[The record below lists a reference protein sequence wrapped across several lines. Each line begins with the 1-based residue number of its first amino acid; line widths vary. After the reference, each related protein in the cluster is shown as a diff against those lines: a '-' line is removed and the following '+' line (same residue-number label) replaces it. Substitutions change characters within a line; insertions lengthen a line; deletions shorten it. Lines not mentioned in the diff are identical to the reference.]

1 MAQSLADDRY
11 RDRFPACDGGP
22 AVPAVVERE
31 GDGDAG
37 KPCDVLQ
44 VPVDLHHLV
53 LVLPSLVA
61 VLTGDDGQEVAG
73 GTGPVLVEDVLH
85 LRSPLDGEQLS
96 CLLPAVGEVAVPEVA
111 PLQVGHVDEGH
122 AACVETEEE
131 HVARVVQDGM
141 EGQVEVLDP
150 LDVGEGDA
158 ALDGLVDATV
168 DMPEGH
174 AVSGEA
180 LLDGQLV
187 VRAQDAHIERGS
199 VAGEALTTEVGLIQL
214 HHLGIDHIER
224 QVDALAETHETVE
237 CGLIGLARTDLA
249 QLLLALDLGVDEL
262 EDAVMVVQCRGE
274 AADNI
279 VDVAGRVFGG
289 PHLCHALQ
297 AVELP
302 VDIDGKELQIPE
314 PQRGGRREQDLPGG
328 IVPLVAE
335 NLIGAFNSSEGTVV
349 NQLKYQR
356 SFSIR
361 TR

>member
-1 MAQSLADDRY
+1 
-11 RDRFPACDGGP
+11 
-22 AVPAVVERE
+22 
-31 GDGDAG
+31 
-37 KPCDVLQ
+37 
-44 VPVDLHHLV
+44 
-53 LVLPSLVA
+53 
-61 VLTGDDGQEVAG
+61 
-73 GTGPVLVEDVLH
+73 
-85 LRSPLDGEQLS
+85 
-96 CLLPAVGEVAVPEVA
+96 
-111 PLQVGHVDEGH
+111 
-122 AACVETEEE
+122 
-131 HVARVVQDGM
+131 M

-180 LLDGQLV
+180 LFDGQLV
-187 VRAQDAHIERGS
+187 VRAQDAHIERAG

-214 HHLGIDHIER
+214 HHLGIDHVER

-302 VDIDGKELQIPE
+302 VDIDGEELQILE

-328 IVPLVAE
+328 LVPLVAE

>member
-61 VLTGDDGQEVAG
+61 VLTGDDGEEVAG

-150 LDVGEGDA
+150 FDVGEGDA
-158 ALDGLVDATV
+158 ALDGLVDRKFKIEV
-168 DMPEGH
+168 Q
-174 AVSGEA
+174 S
-180 LLDGQLV
+180 V
-187 VRAQDAHIERGS
+187 VRYR
-199 VAGEALTTEVGLIQL
+199 
-214 HHLGIDHIER
+214 
-224 QVDALAETHETVE
+224 
-237 CGLIGLARTDLA
+237 
-249 QLLLALDLGVDEL
+249 
-262 EDAVMVVQCRGE
+262 
-274 AADNI
+274 
-279 VDVAGRVFGG
+279 
-289 PHLCHALQ
+289 P
-297 AVELP
+297 
-302 VDIDGKELQIPE
+302 
-314 PQRGGRREQDLPGG
+314 
-328 IVPLVAE
+328 
-335 NLIGAFNSSEGTVV
+335 
-349 NQLKYQR
+349 
-356 SFSIR
+356 
-361 TR
+361 

>member
-1 MAQSLADDRY
+1 MPQSLADDRY
-11 RDRFPACDGGP
+11 RDRFPACDGSP

-31 GDGDAG
+31 GDRDAG

-73 GTGPVLVEDVLH
+73 GIGPVLVEDVLH

-168 DMPEGH
+168 DMAEGH

-180 LLDGQLV
+180 LFDGQLV
-187 VRAQDAHIERGS
+187 VRAQDAHIERAG

-214 HHLGIDHIER
+214 HHLGIDHVER
-224 QVDALAETHETVE
+224 QVDAFAETHETVE
-237 CGLIGLARTDLA
+237 CGLIGLA
-249 QLLLALDLGVDEL
+249 
-262 EDAVMVVQCRGE
+262 
-274 AADNI
+274 
-279 VDVAGRVFGG
+279 
-289 PHLCHALQ
+289 
-297 AVELP
+297 
-302 VDIDGKELQIPE
+302 
-314 PQRGGRREQDLPGG
+314 
-328 IVPLVAE
+328 
-335 NLIGAFNSSEGTVV
+335 
-349 NQLKYQR
+349 
-356 SFSIR
+356 
-361 TR
+361 